1 MNDQFLGLAP
11 ATYTA
16 LKDFAGP
23 IATLFAAIAAAV
35 ITFYFNRSQ
44 NRIAQ
49 SQRDIALDKLKFDLL
64 EKLYDIY
71 LAAKALIQHV
81 WGARDKAQWDVKKV
95 GDLEV
100 KLDEGRFYFPDHI
113 QQFLKDVRAVVG
125 QKAVHLVERSEVSEA
140 AHFAPNRKTLDADD
154 ERLAA
159 FYGKM
164 PETFETVLG
173 FKQLTQDRGEARR

>member
-1 MNDQFLGLAP
+1 MKLGISS
-11 ATYTA
+11 ATYTF

-23 IATLFAAIAAAV
+23 LATLVAASTAAF

-64 EKLYDIY
+64 ERRYDIY

-81 WGARDKAQWDVKKV
+81 WEARDKAQWDVKKV

-113 QQFLKDVRAVVG
+113 QQVLK
-125 QKAVHLVERSEVSEA
+125 
-140 AHFAPNRKTLDADD
+140 
-154 ERLAA
+154 
-159 FYGKM
+159 
-164 PETFETVLG
+164 
-173 FKQLTQDRGEARR
+173 